1 MMAGMSA
8 PGGRP
13 PLRVLVVEDDE
24 PARAAL
30 VDLLRVVGFE
40 VVGELAD
47 GGAVVEAVERLSPD
61 VVLLDAKIP
70 TLPGPEVTRRVRERA
85 PGAAVVFLSAYDDDR
100 LRAEA
105 LAAGASAYLVKGCP
119 AEEIEETLLRS
130 AGRAHERPEA

>member
-1 MMAGMSA
+1 MMAGMPA

-30 VDLLRVVGFE
+30 VDLLRIVGFE
-40 VVGELAD
+40 VVGEVAD

-70 TLPGPEVTRRVRERA
+70 TLPGPEVARRVRARA
-85 PGAAVVFLSAYDDDR
+85 PGVAVVFLSAYDDDR

-105 LAAGASAYLVKGCP
+105 LAAGAAAYLVKGCP
-119 AEEIEETLLRS
+119 AEEIEETLLRV
-130 AGRAHERPEA
+130 AGRASAPPEA